1 MDKIVVLKD
10 VTKVYKDGVPV
21 VALKNVNLIVERGEF
36 ICIMG
41 PSGSGKTTLI
51 NIVATLD
58 TPTRGEVQICGTNV
72 LDMGEE
78 ELARFRLKNIGVVF
92 QFYNL
97 LQEFT
102 VLDNV
107 ALPMIING
115 YPVRKCRE
123 KALSLL
129 RRIGLEHKAKN
140 IPSQLSGG
148 EQQRVAIARALIN
161 NPPLLLADEPTGNL
175 DLESKRTVLQIF
187 REINR
192 EDGCTI
198 IMVSHDQLASEYARR
213 TIHIIDGRLQS

>member
-1 MDKIVVLKD
+1 LDKIVVLKD

>member
-1 MDKIVVLKD
+1 LDKIVVLKD

-41 PSGSGKTTLI
+41 SSGSGKTTLI

-58 TPTRGEVQICGTNV
+58 TPTRGEVQICSTNV
-72 LDMGEE
+72 LDMEEE

-115 YPVRKCRE
+115 YPVRKCKE

-129 RRIGLEHKAKN
+129 RRVGLEHKVKN
-140 IPSQLSGG
+140 RPSQLSGG

-198 IMVSHDQLASEYARR
+198 IMVSHDQLASEYSRR

>member
-1 MDKIVVLKD
+1 
-10 VTKVYKDGVPV
+10 
-21 VALKNVNLIVERGEF
+21 
-36 ICIMG
+36 
-41 PSGSGKTTLI
+41 
-51 NIVATLD
+51 
-58 TPTRGEVQICGTNV
+58 
-72 LDMGEE
+72 
-78 ELARFRLKNIGVVF
+78 
-92 QFYNL
+92 
-97 LQEFT
+97 
-102 VLDNV
+102 
-107 ALPMIING
+107 MIING

>member
-1 MDKIVVLKD
+1 LDKIVVLKD

-92 QFYNL
+92 
-97 LQEFT
+97 
-102 VLDNV
+102 
-107 ALPMIING
+107 
-115 YPVRKCRE
+115 
-123 KALSLL
+123 
-129 RRIGLEHKAKN
+129 
-140 IPSQLSGG
+140 
-148 EQQRVAIARALIN
+148 
-161 NPPLLLADEPTGNL
+161 
-175 DLESKRTVLQIF
+175 
-187 REINR
+187 
-192 EDGCTI
+192 
-198 IMVSHDQLASEYARR
+198 
-213 TIHIIDGRLQS
+213 

>member
-41 PSGSGKTTLI
+41 SSGSGKTTLI

-58 TPTRGEVQICGTNV
+58 TPTRGEVQICSTNV
-72 LDMGEE
+72 LDMEEE

-115 YPVRKCRE
+115 YPVRKCKE

-129 RRIGLEHKAKN
+129 RRVGLEHKVKN
-140 IPSQLSGG
+140 RPSQLSGG

-198 IMVSHDQLASEYARR
+198 IMVSHDQLASEYSRR